1 MTAQQLRDLGVL
13 LGNRDQAILLSLET
27 YRLLDSRMIQ
37 RLHFADHVSD
47 LAAAR
52 ATTRAMQR
60 LQYLGVVAP
69 LQRRIGGVRR
79 GSASYVWQL
88 SSAGDRYL
96 RSTRGQ
102 GPRRRYVEPSLTFL
116 NHTLAVNEI
125 AVALLEA
132 GRNVRGFAVEELTVE
147 PDNWRSFLG
156 AGGET
161 RWLKPDLHVVT
172 THTDAEGEY
181 EEHTFLEIDLGT
193 EHMPRIQAKCRVYAT
208 YANTGRYQAE
218 HGLFPEVVWL
228 ATDRP
233 RRAAIRMAIA
243 GTHGLPGGLFRV
255 RSPDDYL
262 AAIRNGDNQAGGQ
275 EGGTPS

>member
-1 MTAQQLRDLGVL
+1 MTTQQLRDLGTQL
-13 LGNRDQAILLSLET
+13 SDRDQAILLSLET

-60 LQYLGVVAP
+60 LQFLGVVVP

-88 SSAGDRYL
+88 SSTGDRYL

-116 NHTLAVNEI
+116 NHALAVNEV
-125 AVALLEA
+125 AVSLLEA
-132 GRNVRGFAVEELTVE
+132 GRAVRGFAVEELTVE

-156 AGGET
+156 SGGET
-161 RWLKPDLHVVT
+161 RWLKPDLRTVT
-172 THTDAEGEY
+172 THTDADGEY
-181 EEHTFLEIDLGT
+181 EEHAFLEIDLGT
-193 EHMPRIQAKCRVYAT
+193 EHTPRIQTKCRVYAA

-228 ATDRP
+228 AADRQ
-233 RRAAIRMAIA
+233 RRAAIRMAIT
-243 GTHGLPGGLFRV
+243 GTRGLPDGLFRV
-255 RSPDDYL
+255 RSPAEYL
-262 AAIRNGDNQAGGQ
+262 AGIRNQGNQAGGQ